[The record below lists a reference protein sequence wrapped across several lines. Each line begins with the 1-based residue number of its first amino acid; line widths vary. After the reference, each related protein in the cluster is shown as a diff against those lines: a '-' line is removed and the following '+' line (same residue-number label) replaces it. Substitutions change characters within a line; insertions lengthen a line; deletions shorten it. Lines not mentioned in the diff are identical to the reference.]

1 MSQYGDTQNNE
12 FVEDIH
18 SATLVAKSVGSSN
31 STTVYPFFSCTV
43 RTCER
48 TLVVRGE
55 VCRQNYLSQR
65 KQKQKN

>member
-1 MSQYGDTQNNE
+1 MSQYGDTQNIE
-12 FVEDIH
+12 FVEDIQ
-18 SATLVAKSVGSSN
+18 LPKSVGSSN

-55 VCRQNYLSQR
+55 VCHQNCLSQR